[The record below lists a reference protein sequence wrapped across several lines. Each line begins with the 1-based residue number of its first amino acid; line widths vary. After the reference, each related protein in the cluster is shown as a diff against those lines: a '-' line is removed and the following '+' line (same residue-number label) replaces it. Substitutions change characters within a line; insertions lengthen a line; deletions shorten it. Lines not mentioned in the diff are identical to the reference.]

1 MNDISET
8 THPTSPEPPISTVP
22 ALPPT
27 TDENIVY
34 VPNTLEGQITLANLE
49 FLDEYNDHKS
59 PIYQGLTRLLED
71 DIKRALFP
79 RSSSDNVY
87 VKVMNLK

>member
-1 MNDISET
+1 M
-8 THPTSPEPPISTVP
+8 P

-34 VPNTLEGQITLANLE
+34 VPNTLEGQITLTNLE
-49 FLDEYNDHKS
+49 FLDEYSDHKS
-59 PIYQGLTRLLED
+59 PIYKGLTNLLEG

-79 RSSSDNVY
+79 RSTPDEVF